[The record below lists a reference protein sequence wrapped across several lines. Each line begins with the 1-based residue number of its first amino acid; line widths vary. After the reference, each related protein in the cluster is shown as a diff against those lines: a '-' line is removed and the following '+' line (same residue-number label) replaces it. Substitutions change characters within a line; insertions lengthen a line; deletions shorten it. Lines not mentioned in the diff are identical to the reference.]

1 MSRRMDTRRMAPGK
15 ARRGHADGDAP
26 RGRASA
32 RSARSARSTR
42 ACAAL
47 VSAGIGLL
55 IGACPALAAPAASA
69 ARGDAALGQRIATR
83 GLAGTAATACIG
95 CHGVHGEGNAAAG
108 FPRLNGQ
115 AAGYLQR
122 QLAAYADGSRVNAV
136 MQPIAQALN
145 RSQQAA
151 VAGYFAGLPLAAAA
165 QAAAAS
171 AATPTA
177 SAPSAASGVGSAGR
191 GAGARAAGVAGGG
204 SARGRLLAEVGDE
217 RLRVQACANCH
228 GPGGNGRGELA
239 PALAGQHAGYLLAAL
254 QEWAKGSRRT
264 DASGQ
269 MPQIAARL
277 SAEDQQAVSG
287 YFGSLMLA
295 ALPSTTSAT
304 TVSTTPARSRS
315 PSAGRPRHA
324 AVPSGP
330 RPTAGA
336 GKASAPTGQ
345 GAAQPGTL
353 TGGSQ
358 GPGGGGGG
366 TGSGAGGG
374 TGGTPPGR

>member
-1 MSRRMDTRRMAPGK
+1 M
-15 ARRGHADGDAP
+15 
-26 RGRASA
+26 
-32 RSARSARSTR
+32 
-42 ACAAL
+42 
-47 VSAGIGLL
+47 

-83 GLAGTAATACIG
+83 GLADTAATACIG
-95 CHGVHGEGNAAAG
+95 CHGAHGEGNAAAG
-108 FPRLNGQ
+108 FPRLNRQ

-151 VAGYFAGLPLAAAA
+151 VAGYFAGLPLAAVA

-171 AATPTA
+171 PATPTA

-191 GAGARAAGVAGGG
+191 GAGARAAGVAGSG

-217 RLRVQACANCH
+217 RLGVQACANCH

-277 SAEDQQAVSG
+277 SAEDQQAVSD

-295 ALPSTTSAT
+295 ALPSASLSTSLAT
-304 TVSTTPARSRS
+304 TLSTTPARSRS
-315 PSAGRPRHA
+315 PSAARPRHA

-374 TGGTPPGR
+374 TGGTPTGR